1 MYIYIYIIG
10 AHPAAGESIEIFCTR
25 RNRKISLEASI
36 AGATLSDLWALKTV
50 TWLEHLKRH
59 PASPAAQLI
68 EEQTPAWLETLRIL
82 SGRYLCY
89 PAGAGGLTGT
99 RSGAGQ
105 PVRYLGRWWECIT
118 FDNPEKRRSLSQRRA
133 GELKLHMQQR
143 QFSSLIYQ

>member
-1 MYIYIYIIG
+1 M
-10 AHPAAGESIEIFCTR
+10 
-25 RNRKISLEASI
+25 
-36 AGATLSDLWALKTV
+36 

-82 SGRYLCY
+82 SGRYLFY
-89 PAGAGGLTGT
+89 PAGARGLTGT

-118 FDNPEKRRSLSQRRA
+118 FDNPEKKRRLSKQRA

-143 QFSSLIYQ
+143 HFASLIYQ